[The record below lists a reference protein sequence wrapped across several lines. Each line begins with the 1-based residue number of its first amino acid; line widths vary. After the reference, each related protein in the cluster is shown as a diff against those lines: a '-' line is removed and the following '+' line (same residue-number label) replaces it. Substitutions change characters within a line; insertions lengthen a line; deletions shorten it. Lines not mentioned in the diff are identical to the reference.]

1 MLEEQSKTDK
11 SNSWKEREL
20 GAFWTQDSK
29 KGKYLSGSVDLAK
42 LKGDGKMRVVMFPN
56 SNKENDNQPDYIL
69 YVSKDA
75 QSKSDQSE
83 SKKEEIPESLV

>member
-1 MLEEQSKTDK
+1 MLEDNQKEKV
-11 SNSWKEREL
+11 NSWKEREL

-42 LKGDGKMRVVMFPN
+42 LTGDGKMRVVMFPN

-75 QSKSDQSE
+75 QPQASNGE
-83 SKKEEIPESLV
+83 TKKAEIPETLV

>member
-1 MLEEQSKTDK
+1 MLEDNQKEKI
-11 SNSWKEREL
+11 NSWKEREL

-42 LKGDGKMRVVMFPN
+42 LAGDGKMRVVMFPN

-75 QSKSDQSE
+75 QPQASNNE
-83 SKKEEIPESLV
+83 TKKAEIPETLV